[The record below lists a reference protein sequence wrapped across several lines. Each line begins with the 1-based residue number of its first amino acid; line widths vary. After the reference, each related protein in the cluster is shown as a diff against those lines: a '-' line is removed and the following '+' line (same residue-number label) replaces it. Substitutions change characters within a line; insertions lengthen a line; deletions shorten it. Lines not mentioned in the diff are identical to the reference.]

1 MRREL
6 YDIQRSTWRVTYSE
20 SIFITTVVR
29 FCFLFHTVPLITLAG
44 MDKVW
49 DKQIAH
55 ELALVRFH

>member
-1 MRREL
+1 
-6 YDIQRSTWRVTYSE
+6 VTYSE